1 MISQSPYK
9 KDLSKLQ
16 FDRSIEL
23 ILRNAKNFDFS
34 TEHLGIA
41 AAATMDAGLT
51 MLYAAVKLQDPSTD
65 LDPKDV
71 ANAWLYVMSK
81 NFTSIHEAFENNFAQ
96 YKEMLRR

>member
-1 MISQSPYK
+1 MTTHSPYK
-9 KDLSKLQ
+9 KDLAKLQ
-16 FDRSIEL
+16 FDRTIEL

-41 AAATMDAGLT
+41 AAATMDAGIA

-71 ANAWLYVMSK
+71 ANAWLYAMSK
-81 NFTSIHEAFENNFAQ
+81 NFTSIHEAFELNFAQ
-96 YKEMLRR
+96 YKELLRQ